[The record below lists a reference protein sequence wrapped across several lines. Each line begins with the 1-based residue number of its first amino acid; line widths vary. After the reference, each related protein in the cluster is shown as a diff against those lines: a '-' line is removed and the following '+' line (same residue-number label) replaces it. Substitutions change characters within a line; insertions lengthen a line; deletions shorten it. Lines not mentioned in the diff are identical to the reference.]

1 MGCAALLTPPDLAQ
15 ESGFFVAA
23 KRHIARKN
31 GRMVQGRVQVYT
43 GAGKGKTT
51 AAAGLAARALGHGR
65 RVLWVRL
72 LKPAALPAAELTSL
86 GRLPGFELLDA
97 GIGVIAG
104 SASAKE
110 VATSVQ
116 RVFALAR
123 QRIAAGGLDLVVFD
137 EINGAVRRKALPLAE
152 LLDLLDQRP
161 ADLEIV
167 LTGRDAHPQVLSRAD
182 LVTEMVAVKHPLAQ
196 GIAAR
201 RGIEY

>member
-1 MGCAALLTPPDLAQ
+1 
-15 ESGFFVAA
+15 
-23 KRHIARKN
+23 
-31 GRMVQGRVQVYT
+31 
-43 GAGKGKTT
+43 
-51 AAAGLAARALGHGR
+51 
-65 RVLWVRL
+65 VRL
-72 LKPAALPAAELTSL
+72 LKSATLPAGELTSL
-86 GRLPGFELLDA
+86 SRLPGFELLDA
-97 GIGVIAG
+97 GIGVITG
-104 SASAKE
+104 SAPAEE
-110 VATSVQ
+110 VAVNVQ
-116 RVFALAR
+116 EVFVAAR
-123 QRIAAGGLDLVVFD
+123 QRIAAGDLDLVVFD

>member
-1 MGCAALLTPPDLAQ
+1 MQ
-15 ESGFFVAA
+15 
-23 KRHIARKN
+23 
-31 GRMVQGRVQVYT
+31 QGRLQVYT

-72 LKPAALPAAELTSL
+72 LKSAALQAGELSSL
-86 GRLPGFELLDA
+86 GRFPGFELLDA

-104 SASAKE
+104 SASAEE

-116 RVFALAR
+116 RAFAAAR
-123 QRIAAGGLDLVVFD
+123 RRIAAGDLDLVIFD
-137 EINGAVRRKALPLAE
+137 EINGAVRRNVLPLAE
-152 LLDLLDQRP
+152 LLALLDQRP
-161 ADLEIV
+161 PALEIV
-167 LTGRDAHPQVLSRAD
+167 LTGRDAHPQVLRRAD
-182 LVTEMVAVKHPLAQ
+182 LVTEMVAIKHPLAQ

>member
-1 MGCAALLTPPDLAQ
+1 
-15 ESGFFVAA
+15 
-23 KRHIARKN
+23 
-31 GRMVQGRVQVYT
+31 MVQGRVQVYT

-72 LKPAALPAAELTSL
+72 LKPATLPAGELISL
-86 GRLPGFELLDA
+86 SRLPGFELLDA

-104 SASAKE
+104 SASPEE
-110 VATSVQ
+110 VAASVQ
-116 RVFALAR
+116 RVFVAAR
-123 QRIAAGGLDLVVFD
+123 QRITSGALDLVIFD
-137 EINGAVRRKALPLAE
+137 EINGAVRRGALPLAE

-161 ADLEIV
+161 AGLEIV
-167 LTGRDAHPQVLSRAD
+167 LTGRDAHPQVLSRAH
-182 LVTEMVAVKHPLAQ
+182 LVTEMVALKHPLAQ

>member
-1 MGCAALLTPPDLAQ
+1 M
-15 ESGFFVAA
+15 
-23 KRHIARKN
+23 K
-31 GRMVQGRVQVYT
+31 QGQLQVYT

-72 LKPAALPAAELTSL
+72 LKPAALQAGELTSL

-97 GIGVIAG
+97 GIGVITG
-104 SASAKE
+104 SASAEE
-110 VATSVQ
+110 VAASVL
-116 RVFALAR
+116 RVFAVAR

-137 EINGAVRRKALPLAE
+137 EINGAVRRGALPLAV

-161 ADLEIV
+161 PTLEIV
-167 LTGRDAHPQVLSRAD
+167 LTGRDAHPQVLGRAD
-182 LVTEMVAVKHPLAQ
+182 LVTEMAAIKHPLAR

-201 RGIEY
+201 PGIEY

>member
-1 MGCAALLTPPDLAQ
+1 M
-15 ESGFFVAA
+15 
-23 KRHIARKN
+23 K
-31 GRMVQGRVQVYT
+31 QGRLQVYT

-72 LKPAALPAAELTSL
+72 LKPATLQAGELISL

-104 SASAKE
+104 SASPSE
-110 VATSVQ
+110 VAASVQ
-116 RVFALAR
+116 QVFVAAR
-123 QRIAAGGLDLVVFD
+123 ARIAAGGIDLVVFD
-137 EINGAVRRKALPLAE
+137 EINGAVRRNALPLAE

-161 ADLEIV
+161 PALEIV
-167 LTGRDAHPQVLSRAD
+167 LTGRAAPPQVLSRAD
-182 LVTEMVAVKHPLAQ
+182 LVTEMVASKHPLAQ

>member
-1 MGCAALLTPPDLAQ
+1 
-15 ESGFFVAA
+15 
-23 KRHIARKN
+23 
-31 GRMVQGRVQVYT
+31 
-43 GAGKGKTT
+43 
-51 AAAGLAARALGHGR
+51 
-65 RVLWVRL
+65 VRL
-72 LKPAALPAAELTSL
+72 LKPATLPAGELTSL

-104 SASAKE
+104 FASPEE

-123 QRIAAGGLDLVVFD
+123 QRILAGGLDLVVFD
-137 EINGAVRRKALPLAE
+137 EINGAVRRNALALAE

-161 ADLEIV
+161 PSLEIV
-167 LTGRDAHPQVLSRAD
+167 LTGRDAHPQILSRAQ
-182 LVTEMVAVKHPLAQ
+182 LVTEMVAIKHPLAQ